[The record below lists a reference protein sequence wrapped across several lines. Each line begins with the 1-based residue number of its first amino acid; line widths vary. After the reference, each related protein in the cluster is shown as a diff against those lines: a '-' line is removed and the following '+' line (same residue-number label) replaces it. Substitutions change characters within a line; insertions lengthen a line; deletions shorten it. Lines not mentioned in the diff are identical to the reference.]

1 MRRLIETAP
10 LKSQTHLKTVLLLN
24 KDIICCEPG
33 TNRVKNCVKGGYK
46 RRDVLNTF
54 IIISIYEK
62 NHLNKTLS
70 SLIVKLSDVQ
80 AENYRTP
87 SKILERLSVLLQQ
100 N

>member
-10 LKSQTHLKTVLLLN
+10 LKSQTHVKTVLLLN

-33 TNRVKNCVKGGYK
+33 TNRVKNCVKGDYK

-62 NHLNKTLS
+62 KSSYKNSILSNSKT
-70 SLIVKLSDVQ
+70 
-80 AENYRTP
+80 
-87 SKILERLSVLLQQ
+87 
-100 N
+100 